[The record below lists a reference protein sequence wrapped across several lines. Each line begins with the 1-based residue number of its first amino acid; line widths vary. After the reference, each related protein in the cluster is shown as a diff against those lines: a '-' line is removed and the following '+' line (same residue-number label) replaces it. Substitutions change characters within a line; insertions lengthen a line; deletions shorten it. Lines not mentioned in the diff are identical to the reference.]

1 LRGANPFLDPPPVR
15 VRDASAVPNFKPEN
29 DSEQAICAR
38 LRLRAQDK
46 CANLQSML
54 LPFSR
59 IATGARDLEFLSTL
73 KGAIT
78 WLGASVAALTVLCY
92 GAGYFAL
99 HAYLRM
105 LGLDGMVPVKPA
117 QMLVEGAEFW
127 RWLLEDLFLCLAFVI
142 VLGLVVYI
150 IVQHIQPVRNAVT
163 TGSRAI
169 AERWN
174 GLCSKFPRIESFCIL
189 VLFLAALEIHSYS
202 FDAIDRIARDQCSI
216 LFTRAARPTYYW
228 LLGDGSAGLAISY
241 FALLVLV
248 FIAFS
253 PKLKRDISR
262 TAVHIV
268 RLAVGLYF
276 AVYTLCLPPAFGVLT
291 HKSVYPQ
298 VAVNGPGGGY
308 LLYQDDNSLILW
320 LPHHRQ
326 AVWLPARD
334 VRLIQTVGPPLDILK
349 TRGEILACPPILR
362 AT

>member
-1 LRGANPFLDPPPVR
+1 
-15 VRDASAVPNFKPEN
+15 VPNFKPEN
-29 DSEQAICAR
+29 DGERAICAG

-54 LPFSR
+54 LLFRR

-150 IVQHIQPVRNAVT
+150 IVQHIRPVRNAVT
-163 TGSRAI
+163 AGSRAI
-169 AERWN
+169 ADLWHR
-174 GLCSKFPRIESFCIL
+174 LCSKFPRIESFCIL
-189 VLFLAALEIHSYS
+189 TLFLAALEIHSYS
-202 FDAIDRIARDQCSI
+202 FDSVEQLAKDQSSV
-216 LFTRAARPTYYW
+216 LFTQAARPTYYW
-228 LLGDGSAGLAISY
+228 VLGDGPAGLAISY
-241 FALLVLV
+241 FTLLVLV

-253 PKLKRDISR
+253 PKLERDISR
-262 TAVHIV
+262 TAVRIV
-268 RLAVGLYF
+268 RLALGLYF
-276 AVYTLCLPPAFGVLT
+276 AVYTLCLPPAYGVLT

-298 VAVNGPGGGY
+298 IAVIGRGEAY
-308 LLYQDDNSLILW
+308 LLYQDENSLIVW
-320 LPHHRQ
+320 LPHHKQ
-326 AVWLPARD
+326 AVWLPLRQVDA
-334 VRLIQTVGPPLDILK
+334 IQTIGPPIDILK
-349 TRGEILACPPILR
+349 R
-362 AT
+362 